1 VDKTYYLGDMAM
13 PRIREQRRS
22 PRLAEVVADSLR
34 DRILSREFD
43 DGDYLPKQEDLVVEY
58 RVSLPSVREALRTL
72 ETEGLVTVQRG
83 KIGGSIVHVPRSG
96 KVAYMLGLVLES
108 RAVDVDDVVHALAQ
122 IEPLCARDCALRPD
136 RATTVVPPL
145 QSILDASEAV
155 VDDAPEFAR
164 LARRFHEEL
173 VATCGNQ
180 TFIVM
185 VGALESLWT
194 GQVRAAGDDFRS
206 GAFLE
211 LEMREQSVLE
221 HRELLGLIAA
231 GDADGAERVAR
242 QHQASPRRHSLLG
255 KSLKVSAT
263 PLREA

>member
-1 VDKTYYLGDMAM
+1 MAM
-13 PRIREQRRS
+13 QRIIGQRRS

-43 DGDYLPKQEDLVVEY
+43 DGDYLPKQEDLVAEY

-83 KIGGSIVHVPRSG
+83 KIGGSIVHVPRPG

-108 RAVDVDDVVHALAQ
+108 RQVAVDDVVFALSQ
-122 IEPLCARDCALRPD
+122 IEPLCVRACASRRDRKKH
-136 RATTVVPPL
+136 VVPPL
-145 QSILDASEAV
+145 LRILEASEAV
-155 VDDAPEFAR
+155 VEDAPEFAR
-164 LARRFHEEL
+164 LARQFHEEL

-194 GQVRAAGDDFRS
+194 GQVRAAGDDFRA
-206 GAFLE
+206 GAFAE
-211 LEMREQSVLE
+211 LEMREQSVIE
-221 HRELLGLIAA
+221 HREMLDLIAA
-231 GDADGAERVAR
+231 GDADGAEREAR
-242 QHQASPRRHSLLG
+242 QHQASPRRHSLIG
-255 KSLKVSAT
+255 KSLPVSAT
-263 PLREA
+263 PLRDA

>member
-1 VDKTYYLGDMAM
+1 VNQTYYRDSMAM
-13 PRIREQRRS
+13 QRIIEQRRS
-22 PRLAEVVADSLR
+22 PRLAEAVADSLR
-34 DRILSREFD
+34 DRILSQEFA
-43 DGDYLPKQEDLVVEY
+43 DGDFLPKQEDLVAEY
-58 RVSLPSVREALRTL
+58 RVSLPSVREALRIL

-108 RAVDVDDVVHALAQ
+108 RQVALDDVVFAMSQ
-122 IEPLCARDCALRPD
+122 IEPLCVRACASRRDRKKA
-136 RATTVVPPL
+136 VVPPL
-145 QSILDASEAV
+145 RRILEASEAV
-155 VDDAPEFAR
+155 VDDALEFAR
-164 LARRFHEEL
+164 LARRFHEEI

-206 GAFLE
+206 GAFME
-211 LEMREQSVLE
+211 LEMREQSVVE
-221 HRELLGLIAA
+221 HREVLDLIAA

-242 QHQASPRRHSLLG
+242 LHQAAPRRHSLLG
-255 KSLKVSAT
+255 KALKVSAA
-263 PLREA
+263 PLRDV